1 MEGAAF
7 SVTESWKLRQIT
19 SAASVGP
26 RDQAW
31 GPSGRRQNNNKVGIA
46 GGGGAPRKL
55 AATQIFPPLVSC
67 YIRFTLRS
75 LDTYTFLF
83 RIIGE

>member
-46 GGGGAPRKL
+46 GGGGGTSEAGCHPDFSTL
-55 AATQIFPPLVSC
+55 SVLLHSFYPPLS
-67 YIRFTLRS
+67 
-75 LDTYTFLF
+75 
-83 RIIGE
+83 